1 MQKEIIE
8 QNPLLKHSI
17 AFSLLVIDY
26 CELLDHNKK
35 YVVSKQL
42 LRAATSIGANSFE
55 AQNAES
61 KADFIH
67 KIKLAAKEADETQY
81 WLMLCQYAGSYP
93 DCTLLNQKIEEINRI
108 LNSILS
114 TSKKNNPLN
123 FFLSYFIF

>member
-8 QNPLLKHSI
+8 QNPLLKHSV
-17 AFSLLVIDY
+17 AFSLLIIEY
-26 CELLDHNKK
+26 CELLDQQKK

-42 LRAATSIGANSFE
+42 LRAATAIGANSFE

-61 KADFIH
+61 KVDFIY

-81 WLMLCQYAGSYP
+81 WLMLCQYAGNYP
-93 DCTLLNQKIEEINRI
+93 DCTPHNQKIEEINRI

-114 TSKKNNPLN
+114 TAKKKNP
-123 FFLSYFIF
+123 FTYFLSFFIF